1 MGHKT
6 RKDRRKEYTG
16 FKRVDTTCRNH
27 GTCRSSRNNR
37 TYFDQKYRQAADM
50 DLREHFHPRFSSDT
64 NDFFWEEC

>member
-27 GTCRSSRNNR
+27 GTCRSSKDDRLYQDRRN
-37 TYFDQKYRQAADM
+37 RQAADM
-50 DLREHFHPRFSSDT
+50 DLSEHLYPRFSYDT
-64 NDFFWEEC
+64 NDAFWEGY